1 MSTEKRTNSKESK
14 KFIEATQQ
22 STTDYGIREE
32 NHRKI
37 PNHQERK
44 AFRKDLMQGVHS
56 NLQETSKR
64 ERRVVFGKLMVLGV
78 ILIVIPVLLTIYC
91 RDTLLSTDF
100 WNQLPSKLSSHPL
113 LSALALVALQIIQ
126 IVICILPGQPIQLAS
141 SYMYGVFG
149 GYCIAIIGATLGCMV
164 TYQIAHFLGSDAM
177 HMMFGKEKVASY
189 MRKLNSGKAL
199 TIVFLIYLVPGIP
212 KDLVSY
218 IAGISDIE
226 LKPFLLVSTL
236 GRSPGIL
243 GSLLIGSFWSSKN
256 YTGIAVVAAVMLFL
270 LVWCVRNRKDIMKKI
285 ESYEEEQ

>member
-1 MSTEKRTNSKESK
+1 MSTEKRTNSNSK
-14 KFIEATQQ
+14 NSIEDTQKNAA
-22 STTDYGIREE
+22 GGGLPPEK
-32 NHRKI
+32 HRKI

-44 AFRKDLMQGVHS
+44 ALRKDLVHGVQS
-56 NLQETSKR
+56 NLQETSR
-64 ERRVVFGKLMVLGV
+64 WERNVAFAKLMVLGV
-78 ILIVIPVLLTIYC
+78 ILIVIPILLTIYC
-91 RDTLLSTDF
+91 RDTLLNTDF

-149 GYCIAIIGATLGCMV
+149 GYCIAIIGATLGCMI

-189 MRKLNSGKAL
+189 MRKLNSSKAL

-226 LKPFLLVSTL
+226 LKPFLVVSTL

-256 YTGIAVVAAVMLFL
+256 YIGIAVVAAVMLVL

>member
-64 ERRVVFGKLMVLGV
+64 ERRVAFGKLMVLGV

-177 HMMFGKEKVASY
+177 HLMFGKEKVASY
-189 MRKLNSGKAL
+189 MRKLNSSKAL

>member
-44 AFRKDLMQGVHS
+44 EFRKDLMQGVHS

-64 ERRVVFGKLMVLGV
+64 ERRVAFGKLMVLGV